1 MLAPSLSWQGPCRL
15 EASLLQ
21 QRLLDY
27 DRSTYDFVGIAEEIF
42 SSNHLGGL
50 HQAPVRPWDQTPPA
64 LRRGQVQARIGCSV
78 SKQERKGAR
87 RNAWDFEKSIAWK
100 KFTRCYQRFILEWVA
115 PQLGDDGGA
124 LLYQRK
130 PILRV
135 VLPGSVA
142 PTALHCDAEYYHDP
156 NELNYWVPLSSVSGS
171 NSLWSESAPGAG
183 DYTAFEAEPGQAV
196 RFYVRVTR
204 CALNRLSR
212 SGPVRL
218 ACCPACWPCPRL
230 AGLLALPAALLP
242 QSLFWQ
248 LTDVAGSQ
256 PAPPQGNRCRHYT
269 VGNDSDQTRV
279 SFDFRVIPQR
289 LFVPPSE
296 EIVKLSKHSLNPGN
310 SKRGYYAVAYPSSK
324 SNDHG
329 TALRRQQLQ
338 IHHPSQ
344 QRSVELGA
352 QRRAWRSRAQ
362 ELQQQQAEFL

>member
-1 MLAPSLSWQGPCRL
+1 MSPSPMLAPSLSWQGPCRL

-212 SGPVRL
+212 SGGSPCLLPCLLAVPQAGWPAGL
-218 ACCPACWPCPRL
+218 ACCFASPEP
-230 AGLLALPAALLP
+230 LLATHRCRWIATRPTAGQSLPALHSRQRQRPDA
-242 QSLFWQ
+242 
-248 LTDVAGSQ
+248 
-256 PAPPQGNRCRHYT
+256 
-269 VGNDSDQTRV
+269 RV
-279 SFDFRVIPQR
+279 V
-289 LFVPPSE
+289 
-296 EIVKLSKHSLNPGN
+296 
-310 SKRGYYAVAYPSSK
+310 
-324 SNDHG
+324 
-329 TALRRQQLQ
+329 
-338 IHHPSQ
+338 
-344 QRSVELGA
+344 
-352 QRRAWRSRAQ
+352 
-362 ELQQQQAEFL
+362 